1 MNVDDNMEFA
11 IPQNFLDKLYELT
24 GSADKY
30 KGFLLVYSNEKGNP
44 IIFNKCKSHL
54 IEMGLIK
61 TIESYLEEPKTNKHD
76 L

>member
-1 MNVDDNMEFA
+1 MNADDNMEFA
-11 IPQNFLDKLYELT
+11 IPENFLDKLYELT

-44 IIFNKCKSHL
+44 IIFNKCESHL

>member
-1 MNVDDNMEFA
+1 MSNDDIEFS
-11 IPQNFLDKLYELT
+11 IPENFLDKLYELT

-30 KGFLLVYSNEKGNP
+30 KGFILVYSNEKGYP
-44 IIFNKCKSHL
+44 IIFNKCESHL

-61 TIESYLEEPKTNKHD
+61 TLESYLQKLEDKHD